1 MLTRPSS
8 PQGPQEYY
16 SQRGQLSKQKESA
29 KKRILSGYSLGVLK
43 YHIRTMSTLLAKE
56 STKGV
61 HGRLLTER
69 PDITCLQEG
78 QVVAHVIVPLLA
90 RGQ

>member
-16 SQRGQLSKQKESA
+16 SQREQLSKQKESA

-43 YHIRTMSTLLAKE
+43 YHIRAMSTYWQKRARKE
-56 STKGV
+56 FTG
-61 HGRLLTER
+61 GY
-69 PDITCLQEG
+69 
-78 QVVAHVIVPLLA
+78 
-90 RGQ
+90 